1 MDSSAASVAA
11 LALLTLAEARPDTNC
26 GRRYLCAGVNMLR
39 ALASDQYLAQ
49 PSDEGGALLLHATAN
64 RPQDVALD
72 MGIVWGDYYMLE
84 ALEVCRRLPEC
95 MGAR

>member
-1 MDSSAASVAA
+1 MDSSAAAVAS

-39 ALASDQYLAQ
+39 TLASSAYLAA
-49 PSDEGGALLLHATAN
+49 PSDDGGSILLHATAN

-72 MGIVWGDYYMLE
+72 VGIIWGDYYLLE
-84 ALEVCRRLPEC
+84 ALEVCRRLPAC